1 MSAFASD
8 LAIWQM
14 AALTAVS
21 FAVGILGGF
30 VGLAL
35 GTIRLPAMLLMGM
48 PPAIAGGTNI
58 LVSSLASLTGA
69 IRHLREGRV
78 DRRLVLAMG
87 IPAFAGALL
96 GGFASDAISDRL
108 LLSAA
113 GILVFWQGVEFI
125 ILARNRRRGDSHMFG
140 GDLEGARGDFTPARV
155 SMEAGIGFG
164 VGVLGGAVGL
174 ILGSIRLPAM
184 IRVLRIDPRIAAG
197 SNLFIGF
204 FMGALGWVGHAAIG
218 RVDYTLLAMMAAAA
232 MLGSYL
238 GARLTGKVEL
248 NTLILVMGATLLA
261 VGALLTWR
269 GIAGTENENT
279 DSPAPPRLSEFGVA
293 DADAYDAGLS
303 PDLADGGFR
312 IDANLADVGFRIGA
326 SVSAVAPNLGY
337 RLINLDSHGDPKP
350 QSAKREGDY
359 EWQIRAPDRAIHR
372 PLLVTLDFQD
382 RVGYANHTRNPPI
395 PQRFAAVHKAL
406 PMSAP
411 AKAAAKPAATLP
423 ATFSAAR
430 PISPPSAD
438 CTPASMSVEN
448 VV

>member
-8 LAIWQM
+8 MAIWQM

-30 VGLAL
+30 VGWAL

-269 GIAGTENENT
+269 GIAGSDEGAGDRETSVSGRSVSFVGMGLSAK
-279 DSPAPPRLSEFGVA
+279 DAHGASHLRLSDFGVA
-293 DADAYDAGLS
+293 DADESAVYLAVDADES
-303 PDLADGGFR
+303 AVYFAVDVVDVGFQLN
-312 IDANLADVGFRIGA
+312 ANLADVGFQIGSDLA
-326 SVSAVAPNLGY
+326 DVGFQLGPNFAYFGSQSRSFGAYGEPYPEETQSERDYQGY
-337 RLINLDSHGDPKP
+337 
-350 QSAKREGDY
+350 
-359 EWQIRAPDRAIHR
+359 
-372 PLLVTLDFQD
+372 
-382 RVGYANHTRNPPI
+382 
-395 PQRFAAVHKAL
+395 
-406 PMSAP
+406 
-411 AKAAAKPAATLP
+411 
-423 ATFSAAR
+423 
-430 PISPPSAD
+430 
-438 CTPASMSVEN
+438 
-448 VV
+448 